1 MKQSYLKIG
10 LVLSAI
16 LILMVSLSC
25 KKSPTSY
32 NPSPSPNTIT
42 MVGSYGSYSFN
53 PSSKTVT
60 VGTTI
65 TWVNN
70 SGTTHTVTSDTGS
83 VLNSGNIGN
92 GGSYQHTFNTAGT
105 FPYHCVYHQ
114 AMGMTGTVVVQ

>member
-16 LILMVSLSC
+16 LILIVSLSC
-25 KKSPTSY
+25 KKSSTYPTPP
-32 NPSPSPNTIT
+32 PSNTIT
-42 MVGSYGSYSFN
+42 MGSSSFS
-53 PSSKTVT
+53 PASKTIS

-70 SGTTHTVTSDTGS
+70 SGITHTVTSDTGS

-92 GGSYQHTFNTAGT
+92 GGTYQHTFNTVGT